1 MTSDRILYFGFSIMF
16 VSVLLFII
24 ALILIQPVKL
34 DFEADIT
41 GGFKDSPTA
50 LNGLNATIHITGQAE
65 VPVYALDLITYSNIN
80 ISDYTTTM
88 AVLLP

>member
-1 MTSDRILYFGFSIMF
+1 MTSEKVIYFGFSILF

-41 GGFKDSPTA
+41 GEFKDTPTI
-50 LNGLNATIHITGQAE
+50 LNGLNATIHVTGQAE
-65 VPVYALDLITYSNIN
+65 VPVYALDLISYSNIN
-80 ISDYTTTM
+80 ISNYTKM
-88 AVLLP
+88 SVLP